1 MTYRVNSPHVI
12 SETVGGETII
22 VNLASGHYFSLQGT
36 AVEVW
41 QGLEGGE
48 SAETIV
54 VGLEHRYEAG
64 DGEIEAAVKKLL
76 EDFAAAELIVEDAS
90 GNGAGASGGLQS
102 PDVGER
108 VPFVAPGFAAFTDMQ
123 DIILLDPV
131 HEVDTQG
138 WPHASA
144 GT

>member
-1 MTYRVNSPHVI
+1 VTYRVNSPHVI

-41 QGLEGGE
+41 QALERGE
-48 SAETIV
+48 TAETMV
-54 VGLEHRYEAG
+54 LELEQRYEAG
-64 DGEIEAAVKKLL
+64 DGEIDAAVKKLL
-76 EDFAAAELIVEDAS
+76 DEFVAAELVVAD
-90 GNGAGASGGLQS
+90 GNGSSSATLAPSQ
-102 PDVGER
+102 DVGER
-108 VPFVAPGFAAFTDMQ
+108 VPFVPPSLATFTDMQ

-131 HEVDTQG
+131 HEVDTRG

-144 GT
+144 GA